1 MVPANFLP
9 TFAIPVFPGGGGRI
23 YPDPT
28 GIQGSYVPRRNAGL
42 IPDLPITS
50 SVPVQAP
57 PALVDIAMRGGINKI
72 QFQEQQFD
80 SFLGINF
87 TATTHEWTDVFVSTN
102 GQNVV
107 NLNDTTPGASA
118 FIGVPT
124 LKHFTQQVGRA
135 IFQPDIL
142 FVADE
147 LGVSPDGIP
156 IAFNRT
162 DNTVWVDIYTNNL
175 GPAQL
180 LTTNVGPGSIAGP
193 IQYTF
198 TKLGQGF
205 EVIWSGEASVVGNT
219 NTYSLWGHIKGC
231 LLYTSPSPRDAT
243 LSRMPSSA

>member
-1 MVPANFLP
+1 
-9 TFAIPVFPGGGGRI
+9 
-23 YPDPT
+23 
-28 GIQGSYVPRRNAGL
+28 
-42 IPDLPITS
+42 
-50 SVPVQAP
+50 
-57 PALVDIAMRGGINKI
+57 MRGGINKI

-162 DNTVWVDIYTNNL
+162 DNTVWVDNYTNNL

-180 LTTNVGPGSIAGP
+180 LTTNVGPGSIGGP
-193 IQYTF
+193 ISTP
-198 TKLGQGF
+198 
-205 EVIWSGEASVVGNT
+205 
-219 NTYSLWGHIKGC
+219 
-231 LLYTSPSPRDAT
+231 SPSSVRALRSSGVAKPAWSATPTPTVFGATSRARVRMISWCFRMTLRCRFLKTPSRPQPRC
-243 LSRMPSSA
+243 R

>member
-1 MVPANFLP
+1 M
-9 TFAIPVFPGGGGRI
+9 
-23 YPDPT
+23 
-28 GIQGSYVPRRNAGL
+28 
-42 IPDLPITS
+42 
-50 SVPVQAP
+50 
-57 PALVDIAMRGGINKI
+57 
-72 QFQEQQFD
+72 
-80 SFLGINF
+80 
-87 TATTHEWTDVFVSTN
+87 FVSTN

-162 DNTVWVDIYTNNL
+162 DNTVWVDNYTNNL

-180 LTTNVGPGSIAGP
+180 LTTNVGPGSIGGP

-219 NTYSLWGHIKGC
+219 NTYSLWGHIKGPGPNDIVVFPNDAQMSI
-231 LLYTSPSPRDAT
+231 LENAISPATAVPVITRIIDAGEDNRLT
-243 LSRMPSSA
+243 RTQGKPHYRRQQSGLGYGNSSSKR